1 LEAKYYLGLKMVK
14 KALYEAL
21 FWHKERNGVRCEI
34 CARRC
39 FIPKGKVGFCGVRKN
54 IDNELFVLN
63 FGKVVGLSIDPI
75 EKKPL
80 FHFYPG
86 SKALS
91 FGSPGCNFSCNFCIN
106 YELSKPEKPIEKI
119 KTKEFTPD
127 EIVELAEKEKVTS
140 IAYTFTEPTIFYE
153 FMFRC
158 CRLARRANIKNV
170 VVTNGYMGAEAAK
183 KIVKYLDAVVVDFKA
198 SGNPEFYKKF
208 VGINNVKP
216 IFDFLK
222 LLSKHHIHIEISD
235 LIIPKVGDDLNEV
248 KKLAQWISSEI
259 SAEVP
264 FHILRFFPSYKL
276 LELPETPVKTLEKAF
291 DVAKET
297 GLRFVY
303 IGNVPGHKNANTYC
317 FNCGELLIKRH
328 GFEVKKVGLVDD
340 RCQNCGMRINL
351 VI

>member
-1 LEAKYYLGLKMVK
+1 MVK
-14 KALYEAL
+14 KVKYYEAL
-21 FWHKERNGVRCEI
+21 FWRKERNGVRCEL

-39 FIPKGKVGFCGVRKN
+39 FIPKNKLGFCGVRIN
-54 IDNELFVLN
+54 VDNELFNLN

-106 YELSKPEKPIEKI
+106 YELSNLEKKPIEKI
-119 KTKEFTPD
+119 KAKEFTPD
-127 EIVELAEKEKVTS
+127 EIVELAEKKNVSS

-153 FMFRC
+153 FMYRC
-158 CRLARRANIKNV
+158 CRLARRSNLKNV
-170 VVTNGYMGAEAAK
+170 VVTNGYMGEDAAK

-198 SGNPEFYKKF
+198 SANPEFYKKF
-208 VGINNVKP
+208 IGVSSVQP

-222 LLSKHHIHIEISD
+222 ILSKHHIHLEISD
-235 LIIPKVGDDLNEV
+235 LIVPQVGDNLEDV
-248 KKLAQWISSEI
+248 KKLAQWVSSELSSEI
-259 SAEVP
+259 P

-276 LELPETPVKTLEKAF
+276 LELPATPVKTLEKASEI
-291 DVAKET
+291 AKDT

-303 IGNVPGHKNANTYC
+303 IGNVPGHKAANTYC

-328 GFEVKKVGLVDD
+328 GFEVKKISLVDD

-351 VI
+351 VL